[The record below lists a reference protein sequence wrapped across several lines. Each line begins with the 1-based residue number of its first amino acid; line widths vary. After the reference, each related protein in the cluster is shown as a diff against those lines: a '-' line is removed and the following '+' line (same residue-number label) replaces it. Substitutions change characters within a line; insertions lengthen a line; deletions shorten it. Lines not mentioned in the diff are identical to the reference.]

1 MTLTNAFYIFPN
13 WDSEYRLKIATGNVH
28 DLYQTVSQIYTGA
41 PPWSKLLVFQ
51 SVSDLLGVVWKTL
64 TKPNLRL
71 LLVLSSCDVCCHCQ
85 RDLLPDSQPLL
96 CLCSAS
102 SLLTVLAIVF
112 PVSLQIPSPQILK
125 PPEHLLFLVSS
136 LCLVQWC
143 ASVSKKNR
151 GNLHFF

>member
-71 LLVLSSCDVCCHCQ
+71 LSGFVFMWCVLPLSTWPPPGQSASPLSLLRLVLAYCSCHSFPSFSSDSFPTNSQTSRTSVIFGFF
-85 RDLLPDSQPLL
+85 LL
-96 CLCSAS
+96 S
-102 SLLTVLAIVF
+102 STMMCF
-112 PVSLQIPSPQILK
+112 CEQK
-125 PPEHLLFLVSS
+125 E
-136 LCLVQWC
+136 
-143 ASVSKKNR
+143 
-151 GNLHFF
+151 